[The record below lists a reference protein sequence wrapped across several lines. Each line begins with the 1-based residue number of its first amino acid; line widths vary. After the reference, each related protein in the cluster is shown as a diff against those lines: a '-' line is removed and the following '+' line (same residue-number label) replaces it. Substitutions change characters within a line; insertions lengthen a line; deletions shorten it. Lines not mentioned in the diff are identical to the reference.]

1 MGDSF
6 PGRVL
11 RIKNSIIM
19 NVKENQEAPA
29 FLAEDIYGES
39 LNIPFKGKKTLLCF
53 MRFAGCP
60 VCNLR
65 VHELLK
71 NAARLKAA
79 NIQVILIYESEKQ
92 VMLDYLK
99 EEKFPF
105 SFIADKENKLYKLYS
120 IEKSFGKFFSGMFKG
135 TLSKVFA
142 GKKLYKKAVPTEGPI
157 SRINA
162 DFLIDEKG
170 IVSIAHYGSYFG
182 DDLSLEKII
191 A

>member
-1 MGDSF
+1 MK
-6 PGRVL
+6 VT
-11 RIKNSIIM
+11 K
-19 NVKENQEAPA
+19 NQEAPA
-29 FLAEDIYGES
+29 FNVEDIYGKS
-39 LNIPFKGKKTLLCF
+39 LHIPFKGKKTLLCF

-71 NAARLKAA
+71 NAAGLEAA
-79 NIQVILIYESEKQ
+79 NIHVVLVYESDKR
-92 VMLDYLK
+92 VMLDYLM

-105 SFIADKENKLYKLYS
+105 SFISDKEHKLYTLYS
-120 IEKSFGKFFSGMFKG
+120 IEKSFGKFFSGMLKG

-142 GKKLYKKAVPTEGPI
+142 GKKLYKHAVSPDGSV

-182 DDLSLEKII
+182 DELSVEKMLV
-191 A
+191 